1 MSDRTYG
8 VDVAAVRADDLDRQ
22 LLSAIGGGAITSV
35 LDLGCGSGGLVAR
48 AATAGAQVTGIDIAT
63 DARAWAATLTA
74 LPPTVPTPQFIA
86 GDMRAI
92 ATLLP
97 INAVFDAIV
106 MQRALHYIPQPD
118 ARALLEQLTAYA
130 AHSLYVA
137 VTGIDSAIG
146 AQYPHAQ
153 IALEARFGPVLP
165 AAATTFDLSAPL
177 CLYTQAELVDTVT
190 AAGWQVERVWT
201 SAFGNHKLIARL

>member
-8 VDVAAVRADDLDRQ
+8 VDVASTRADDLDRQ
-22 LLSAIGGGAITSV
+22 LLSVIMAGEIASV

-48 AATAGAQVTGIDIAT
+48 AATAGACVTGIDIAT
-63 DARAWAATLTA
+63 EASAWAATLAT

-92 ATLLP
+92 TTLLP
-97 INAVFDAIV
+97 TDAVFDAV
-106 MQRALHYIPQPD
+106 VLQRVLHYIPQPD
-118 ARALLEQLTAYA
+118 ARALLKQLTSYTT
-130 AHSLYVA
+130 HSLYVA
-137 VTGIDSAIG
+137 VTGLDSAIG
-146 AQYPHAQ
+146 AQYPHAHVD
-153 IALEARFGPVLP
+153 LEARFGPVLP
-165 AAATTFDLSAPL
+165 EAVSTFNLGAPL

-190 AAGWQVERVWT
+190 ASGWQVERVWT